1 MKKYLPLLT
10 VGVLVIVFLFVKNEN
25 YRNEL
30 KQAKKEISQLK
41 SSEEVIYLEAGEIAE
56 KFIMGYFNYQGK
68 PVREDIEMYVS
79 NKKLKEL
86 NFDTNNEYD
95 EKLMEVNSTVNNLD
109 VYLGKS
115 IDGKQKAL
123 GVFINEIEMGGE
135 VSLANSFIELDLKK
149 IDNDWR
155 IIDFNFFQY

>member
-1 MKKYLPLLT
+1 
-10 VGVLVIVFLFVKNEN
+10 
-25 YRNEL
+25 
-30 KQAKKEISQLK
+30 
-41 SSEEVIYLEAGEIAE
+41 
-56 KFIMGYFNYQGK
+56 
-68 PVREDIEMYVS
+68 MYVS

-86 NFDTNNEYD
+86 NFDTNDEYD
-95 EKLMEVNSTVNNLD
+95 EKLMEVKSTVNNLD

-135 VSLANSFIELDLKK
+135 VSLADSFIELDLEKK
-149 IDNDWR
+149 DNDWR